1 MGDGLKRLDA
11 TADSLARGSIVE
23 KRMARRGDQLLRR
36 RLGEAIHRYQMIQD
50 GDRIVVGVSGGKD
63 SLSLLD
69 LLWAQRGR
77 APVAYDVIA
86 VHIDLGFDGTGDKLV
101 PFLRDRG
108 IPYHVEKTRIGPVAH
123 SEINRENP
131 CFLCARLRRKRL
143 FELAKQM
150 GSRKVALAHH
160 RDDMI
165 ETLLMNMFYSGEFG
179 TMMPHQRLF
188 HGDISIIRPLA
199 LTGEDAIRRYVRD
212 QGFPVIATG
221 CPTAKRSKR
230 SEVKAFLEALVQKNS
245 RIKGNIFRAMRN
257 IRKDYLP

>member
-1 MGDGLKRLDA
+1 MKRLGA
-11 TADSLARGSIVE
+11 KADSFSDGPAVG
-23 KRMARRGDQLLRR
+23 KGMARTGDRLVRR
-36 RLGEAIHRYQMIQD
+36 RVGEAIHRYQMIQD

-69 LLWAQRGR
+69 LLWAQRRR
-77 APVAYDVIA
+77 APVTYDVIA

-101 PFLRDRG
+101 PFLRDTG

-179 TMMPHQRLF
+179 TMIPHQRLF
-188 HGDISIIRPLA
+188 QGRISIIRPLA
-199 LTGEDAIRRYVRD
+199 LTDEDAIRRYVRNR
-212 QGFPVIATG
+212 GFPVIATG
-221 CPTAKRSKR
+221 CPTTKHSKR
-230 SEVKAFLEALVQKNS
+230 SEIKAVLEELVQKNP

>member
-1 MGDGLKRLDA
+1 LKRLGA
-11 TADSLARGSIVE
+11 TADSFTGGPVVGKGMTRT
-23 KRMARRGDQLLRR
+23 GDQLLRR
-36 RLGEAIHRYQMIQD
+36 RVGEAVHRYQMIQD

-69 LLWAQRGR
+69 LLWAQRRR
-77 APVAYDVIA
+77 APVTYDVIA

-131 CFLCARLRRKRL
+131 CFLCSRLRRKRL

-179 TMMPHQRLF
+179 TMIPHQRLF
-188 HGDISIIRPLA
+188 QGEISIIRPLA
-199 LTGEDAIRRYVRD
+199 LTDEDAIRRYVRAR
-212 QGFPVIATG
+212 GFPVIATG
-221 CPTAKRSKR
+221 CPTTKRSKR
-230 SEVKAFLEALVQKNS
+230 SEIKAVLEELVQKDR

>member
-1 MGDGLKRLDA
+1 LKRLDA
-11 TADSLARGSIVE
+11 TTGSLARRSIVGE
-23 KRMARRGDQLLRR
+23 GMERAGDQLLRR
-36 RLGEAIHRYQMIQD
+36 RVGEAIHRYQMIQD

-69 LLWAQRGR
+69 LLWAQRRR
-77 APVAYDVIA
+77 APVTYDVIA
-86 VHIDLGFDGTGDKLV
+86 VHIDLGFDGTGDRLV

-131 CFLCARLRRKRL
+131 CFLCSRLRRKRL

-150 GSRKVALAHH
+150 GSKKVALAHH

-188 HGDISIIRPLA
+188 HGDISIIRPMA
-199 LTGEDAIRRYVRD
+199 LTDEDAIRRYVRN

-221 CPTAKRSKR
+221 CPTTKRSKR
-230 SEVKAFLEALVQKNS
+230 SEIKAFLEALAQKDS